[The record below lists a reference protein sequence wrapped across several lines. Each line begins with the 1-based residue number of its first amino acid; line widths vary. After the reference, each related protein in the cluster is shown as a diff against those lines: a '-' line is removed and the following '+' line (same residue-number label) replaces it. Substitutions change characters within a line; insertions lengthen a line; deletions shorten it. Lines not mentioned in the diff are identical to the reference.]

1 MSIRETEKPPTRDV
15 DTPETCTD
23 ANDKLGPKDD
33 NDEEKED
40 SFPDGGLR
48 AWLVAIGAAGTF
60 FCTLGYTNVFGI
72 FQAYYMFNQM
82 PERSADDI
90 AWIGSVQAFLIF
102 ATGAVGGP
110 LFDRFGAWLV
120 RPAAV
125 LYVFAIMMTSV
136 CHSYWQFMLAQGIL
150 TGLANGLLMFPSLSA
165 VPQWF
170 DKKRGAAMGLAI
182 AGSSLGAVVFPI
194 VLSNLLTRTD
204 VGFAWAVRIT
214 AFIMLPFLAFAAV
227 AIRSRLP
234 PRRTRFFL
242 PASFRQPTYVLL
254 IVSVFF
260 AMVGMFVPLFLLP
273 AYAITRGMSESLAS
287 YLVAMMNGASIFGR
301 VIPGVLGDKFGR
313 INTLIGAAVATSVI
327 VFCWPHAET
336 DAAIIVV
343 VILFGFAS
351 GAIISGGSV
360 AITMC
365 ADDAKNIGTY
375 MGVGMALA
383 SFSALVGPPV
393 SGAMIDR
400 YGGFDEVSYFSGAMT
415 MFGAIVSVVAKWK
428 SHKGLF
434 GRT

>member
-1 MSIRETEKPPTRDV
+1 MSIRETEKSLPRDV
-15 DTPETCTD
+15 DASDTYNDIDDKPE
-23 ANDKLGPKDD
+23 PKDQD
-33 NDEEKED
+33 DD
-40 SFPDGGLR
+40 DFPDGGLG

-120 RPAAV
+120 RPAGV
-125 LYVFAIMMTSV
+125 LYIFAIMMTSI
-136 CHSYWQFMLAQGIL
+136 CEAYWQFMLAQGIL
-150 TGLANGLLMFPSLSA
+150 TGLANGLLMFPA
-165 VPQWF
+165 RVPQWF

-182 AGSSLGAVVFPI
+182 AGSSLGAVIFPI
-194 VLSNLLTRTD
+194 VLSNLLTKTD
-204 VGFAWAVRIT
+204 VGFGWSVRIT
-214 AFIMLPFLAFAAV
+214 GFIMLPFLAFAA
-227 AIRSRLP
+227 ACIRLRLP

-242 PASFRQPTYVLL
+242 WSSFRQPTYVLL
-254 IVSVFF
+254 IVSLFF
-260 AMVGMFVPLFLLP
+260 AMIGMFVPLFLLP
-273 AYAITRGMSESLAS
+273 AYAITKGMSESLAS
-287 YLVAMMNGASIFGR
+287 YLVAMINGASIFGW

-313 INTLIGAAVATSVI
+313 INTLIGAAVATSVVI
-327 VFCWPHAET
+327 FCWPQAET
-336 DAAIIVV
+336 NAAIIV
-343 VILFGFAS
+343 IATLFGFAS

-360 AITMC
+360 AITIC

-393 SGAMIDR
+393 SGAMIDK
-400 YGGFDEVSYFSGAMT
+400 YGRFEEVTYFGGAMT
-415 MFGAIVSVVAKWK
+415 MFGAIIAIAAKWK
-428 SHKGLF
+428 SPKGLF
-434 GRT
+434 GKT